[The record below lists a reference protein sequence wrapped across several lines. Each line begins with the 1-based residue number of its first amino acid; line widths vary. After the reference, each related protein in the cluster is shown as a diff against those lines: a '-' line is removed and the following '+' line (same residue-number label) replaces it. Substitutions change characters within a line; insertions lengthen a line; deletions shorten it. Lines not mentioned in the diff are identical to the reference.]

1 MTSDKSGTNTPV
13 VQGTPDDQDTDFLAT
28 LGAGSMAYIRPVK
41 AGDIAESVPEARQL
55 PPATMLYALYGAA
68 GEPILLTTT
77 RELAVAGAQE
87 HELTPVSLH

>member
-1 MTSDKSGTNTPV
+1 MTNDNTTTAIGRPE
-13 VQGTPDDQDTDFLAT
+13 QIDETFLAG
-28 LGAGSMAYIRPVK
+28 LGEGTVAYIRPVK
-41 AGDIAESVPEARQL
+41 AGDIADAVPQAREL

>member
-1 MTSDKSGTNTPV
+1 MTSDKTTAAIDRPEH
-13 VQGTPDDQDTDFLAT
+13 TDTDFLAA
-28 LGAGSMAYIRPVK
+28 LGAGTIAYIRPVK
-41 AGDIAESVPEARQL
+41 AGDIAETVPQAREL